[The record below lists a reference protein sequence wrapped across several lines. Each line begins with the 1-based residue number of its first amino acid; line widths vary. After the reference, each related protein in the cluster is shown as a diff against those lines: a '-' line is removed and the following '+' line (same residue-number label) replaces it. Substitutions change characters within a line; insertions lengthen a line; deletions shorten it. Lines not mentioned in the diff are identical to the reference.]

1 MLRPVNVA
9 RAAPVTPSL
18 GKGPQPKMRQ
28 GSRTRLMMLETQSK
42 RMATAASPAPRK
54 IALLRKR
61 SMMAPLPPRP
71 IAKTRLRSD
80 SVRPTVATASAPRRP
95 TQKTS
100 TTAKR
105 DSSTISITMGM
116 ARRRIARLRLP
127 AVKSWCEPR
136 RASRTELQRAGG
148 AAVTDVCSNDIET
161 VAICVGAYQDTG
173 ALTRLR
179 QLKSRNGREDQIR
192 ARGGLKEFS
201 DLRDEHGHCPWRYLC
216 VSTAPDVRIF
226 TDTIGTTEFYLERV

>member
-1 MLRPVNVA
+1 MPIM
-9 RAAPVTPSL
+9 AAIASPMTMAWTP
-18 GKGPQPKMRQ
+18 
-28 GSRTRLMMLETQSK
+28 
-42 RMATAASPAPRK
+42 ATAAPAGSFSPMRRATMAVVER
-54 IALLRKR
+54 LRPK
-61 SMMAPLPPRP
+61 P
-71 IAKTRLRSD
+71 IAITRLRRD
-80 SVRPTVATASAPRRP
+80 SVRPTVAMASAPRRP

-116 ARRRIARLRLP
+116 ASRRIARLRLP

-148 AAVTDVCSNDIET
+148 DDVTAVCSNDIET
-161 VAICVGAYQDTG
+161 FTICVGAYQDTG

-179 QLKSRNGREDQIR
+179 QLNRRNGERRTDPR
-192 ARGGLKEFS
+192 WGGLDEYS
-201 DLRDEHGHCPWRYLC
+201 DLRDEHGRCPWRRLC

-226 TDTIGTTEFYLERV
+226 TDTIGTTEFYLERVPSGQRN